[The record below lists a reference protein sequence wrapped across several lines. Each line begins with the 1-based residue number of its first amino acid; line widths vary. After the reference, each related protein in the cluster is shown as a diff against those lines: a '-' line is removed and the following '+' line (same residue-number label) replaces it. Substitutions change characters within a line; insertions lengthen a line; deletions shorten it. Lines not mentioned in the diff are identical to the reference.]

1 MSGHDHETP
10 IERAED
16 RLKEDLGEVEEAAW
30 ETVYEARDMVK
41 DAVEKITHPHHNHHE
56 QDK

>member
-1 MSGHDHETP
+1 MSGHETP
-10 IERAED
+10 IERAEEHI
-16 RLKEDLGEVEEAAW
+16 KEDVGEVEEAAW

-41 DAVEKITHPHHNHHE
+41 DAVDKIVHPHHKHTE